1 MSKTIRML
9 LLGLVGAVALSSAG
23 TALAAYTSPSLRVTD
38 DRSAVTIR
46 YTVSATDDP
55 TAKLTFY
62 APTGYSASLAA
73 PAGTTSAPSPPRAP
87 QPTSAARCC
96 R

>member
-9 LLGLVGAVALSSAG
+9 LLGLVGAFALSSAG

-38 DRSAVTIR
+38 DRTSTTIR

-62 APTGYSASLAA
+62 APTAYSASALLA
-73 PAGTTSAPSPPRAP
+73 SARANSSPSLW
-87 QPTSAARCC
+87 C
-96 R
+96 